1 MCSSDLLNGKA
12 TKVILKAGLAAAVMA
27 VGLHLC
33 LPWLYV
39 AFISESV
46 IMIFSVVMGT
56 SLYLIAGHL
65 LGLTKAFLVSAKEQ
79 RT

>member
-1 MCSSDLLNGKA
+1 
-12 TKVILKAGLAAAVMA
+12 MA
-27 VGLHLC
+27 VGLYLC

-39 AFISESV
+39 AFILSLV

-65 LGLTKAFLVSAKEQ
+65 LGLTKAFLSAQKNKELEKTGNAGHN
-79 RT
+79 RTRSA

>member
-1 MCSSDLLNGKA
+1 M
-12 TKVILKAGLAAAVMA
+12 LKSGLAATVMA
-27 VGLHLC
+27 VGLYLC

-39 AFISESV
+39 VFISELV

-56 SLYLIAGHL
+56 SLYLISGHL